1 MAAIRVK
8 HPLIGRLENQNKYMN
23 KLKVI
28 KVGDYGITFEN
39 GLELSSYH
47 ESDCCESHELYFKD
61 LSLNDFEGL
70 EFDLS
75 NDNFFKRVDGYGIEL
90 LPLVGWPVR
99 VAGHGYNNGY
109 YSDHLDLILTDGKDF
124 TNKFNITECQE
135 QHG

>member
-1 MAAIRVK
+1 
-8 HPLIGRLENQNKYMN
+8 MN

-28 KVGDYGITFEN
+28 SVGDYGITFDN
-39 GLELSSYH
+39 GLTLSSDH
-47 ESDCCESHELYFKD
+47 SQDCCESHELYFKD
-61 LSLNDFEGL
+61 LSLDDFKGL

-75 NDNFFKRVDGYGIEL
+75 NDNFFKRVPDYGIEL

-109 YSDHLDLILTDGKDF
+109 YSDNLELVLSNGNDF
-124 TNKFNITECQE
+124 RKVYDVSECQE